1 MTKADL
7 AQKVAGVLGTSKVD
21 GERAVNTIV
30 DEITKALKRGEEVAL
45 TGFGTFTVS
54 NRKPRMGV
62 NPQNPSVKIQIPAMR
77 VPKFKA
83 GKALKEAVR

>member
-7 AQKVAGVLGTSKVD
+7 AQKVAGVLGTSKAD
-21 GERAVNTIV
+21 GERAVNTLL
-30 DEITKALKRGEEVAL
+30 DEITKALKRKEEVAL
-45 TGFGTFTVS
+45 TGFGTFSVS
-54 NRKPRMGV
+54 QRKPRIGV
-62 NPQNPSVKIQIPAMR
+62 NPQNPSVKIQIPAMQ

>member
-7 AQKVAGVLGTSKVD
+7 AQKISSVLGTSKAD
-21 GERAVNTIV
+21 GERAMSTII
-30 DEITKALKRGEEVAL
+30 DEITRALKSGQDVAL

-54 NRKPRMGV
+54 NRKARQGI
-62 NPQNPSVKIQIPAMR
+62 NPQTRAKIQIPAMK

-83 GKALKEAVR
+83 GKGLKDAVR

>member
-7 AQKVAGVLGTSKVD
+7 SQKISSVLGTSKAD
-21 GERAVNTIV
+21 GERAMNIII
-30 DEITKALKRGEEVAL
+30 DEITRALKSGQDVAL

-54 NRKPRMGV
+54 NRKARQGI
-62 NPQNPSVKIQIPAMR
+62 NPQTRAKIQIPAMK

-83 GKALKEAVR
+83 GKGLKDAVR